1 MNLAF
6 RHGRGAGRNW
16 QEAIRACVQ
25 ELDPVPPGASL
36 GFVYF
41 SDHLVAHAGAIVDT
55 LRERT
60 GVPHWVGSVG
70 VGVIAT
76 GIEYL
81 DEPAVV
87 AMVGNFPPDCFRVF
101 SGNSRPPAAGSRTAN
116 GAYAAHFA
124 VVHADPGT
132 EDVPGLIE
140 DMSRKVESG
149 FLVGGLSSSRSRA
162 LQVADEVLQ
171 GGLSGVVF
179 SSDVAVATRLTQ
191 GCAPIRGTRGA
202 GAPILHSV
210 TACERNIIVTLDGR
224 PSLEVF
230 NEAAGP
236 ELAKDPD
243 RAVHSVL
250 VGLPVPGSDT
260 GDYLVRNVVGID
272 PRHGMIAIG
281 APVELGMPVMFCRRG
296 GTAAREDL
304 KRMLDSISADAGA
317 PPKAG
322 LYYACIGRGEHMFGE
337 RSAELGLIRDALGDL
352 PLVGFFASGEVSHD
366 RLYGYTG
373 VLTLFL

>member
-16 QEAIRACVQ
+16 QEAIRACLQ
-25 ELDPVPPGASL
+25 GLEPVPSGATL

-41 SDHLVAHAGAIVDT
+41 TDHFVAHAGAIVDA
-55 LRERT
+55 LRRHT

-70 VGVIAT
+70 IGVIAT
-76 GIEYL
+76 GTEYL

-87 AMVGNFPPDCFRVF
+87 AMVGSFPADSFRVF
-101 SGNSRPPAAGSRTAN
+101 SGNSRPPAPGSRTAN
-116 GAYAAHFA
+116 GAHAAHFA
-124 VVHADPGT
+124 VVHGDPGT

-149 FLVGGLSSSRSRA
+149 FLVGALSSSRTRA
-162 LQVADEVLQ
+162 LQVADEVLE

-179 SSDVAVATRLTQ
+179 SSDIAVATRLTQ
-191 GCAPIRGTRGA
+191 GCAPIRDARGA
-202 GAPILHSV
+202 GDPILYRV
-210 TACERNIIVTLDGR
+210 TACERNIMVTLDDR
-224 PSLEVF
+224 PALDVF
-230 NEAAGP
+230 NEAVGP
-236 ELAKDPD
+236 ALAADPS
-243 RAVHSVL
+243 RAVYSVL

-272 PRHGMIAIG
+272 PRNGMIAIG

-296 GTAAREDL
+296 GAAAREDL
-304 KRMLDSISADAGA
+304 KRMLDGIADPGV

-322 LYYACIGRGEHMFGE
+322 LYYACVGRGEHMFGE
-337 RSAELGLIRDALGDL
+337 KSAELGLIRDALGDI
-352 PLVGFFASGEVSHD
+352 PLVGFFANGEISHD

>member
-6 RHGRGAGRNW
+6 RHGRGAGRKW
-16 QEAIRACVQ
+16 QEAIHACVQ
-25 ELDPVPPGASL
+25 GLEPVPSGATL

-41 SDHLVAHAGAIVDT
+41 TDHFVADAGEIVDA
-55 LRERT
+55 LRRNT

-76 GIEYL
+76 GTEYL

-87 AMVGNFPPDCFRVF
+87 AMVGSFPADSFRAF
-101 SGNSRPPAAGSRTAN
+101 SGNSRAPAPGSRTAN

-124 VVHADPGT
+124 VVHGDPGT

-149 FLVGGLSSSRSRA
+149 FLVGGLSSSRTRA
-162 LQVADEVLQ
+162 LQVADGVLE
-171 GGLSGVVF
+171 GGLSGVVS
-179 SSDVAVATRLTQ
+179 SSDITVATRLTQ
-191 GCAPIRGTRGA
+191 GCAPIRDAKGA
-202 GAPILHSV
+202 GAPILRRV
-210 TACERNIIVTLDGR
+210 TACERNIMVTLDDR
-224 PSLEVF
+224 PALDVF
-230 NEAAGP
+230 NEAGGP
-236 ELAKDPD
+236 ALARDPN
-243 RAVHSVL
+243 RAVYSVL

-260 GDYLVRNVVGID
+260 GDYLVRNVVGIE
-272 PRHGMIAIG
+272 PRNGMIAIG

-296 GTAAREDL
+296 GAAAREDL
-304 KRMLDSISADAGA
+304 KRMLDSIAADSGSA
-317 PPKAG
+317 PKAG
-322 LYYACIGRGEHMFGE
+322 LYYACLGRGARMFGE
-337 RSAELGLIRDALGDL
+337 KSAELGLIRDAIGDI
-352 PLVGFFASGEVSHD
+352 PLVGFFANGEISHD